1 MKQFTQ
7 FLGTPYSRQI
17 HDPKT
22 AEDTRRDEHN
32 YPLGVPLALTK
43 KNAITER
50 FNFPTA
56 LLMTFPINADI
67 ATLW

>member
-22 AEDTRRDEHN
+22 AEDTRRDELN
-32 YPLGVPLALTK
+32 YPLGGPLALSK
-43 KNAITER
+43 KTQLRKGLI
-50 FNFPTA
+50 FPPHY
-56 LLMTFPINADI
+56 LMTFPINADI
-67 ATLW
+67 ATL